1 MTSNYTDFIK
11 DKESKRED
19 KDNIYCT
26 GISDEEFIY
35 FTIKYLLGDDWYVV
49 DPLGHNQVNQVALEE
64 ILYMYSKK
72 FKKGNWGGRMK
83 YRKKPVVIEAVRFM
97 IGDTLPDWFM
107 DRVASNTIITHSDG
121 TCDIKTLEGTM
132 RADYGDYIILG
143 IKGEVYPCKPD
154 IFISTYEEVL
164 ENDKRI

>member
-1 MTSNYTDFIK
+1 
-11 DKESKRED
+11 
-19 KDNIYCT
+19 
-26 GISDEEFIY
+26 
-35 FTIKYLLGDDWYVV
+35 
-49 DPLGHNQVNQVALEE
+49 
-64 ILYMYSKK
+64 
-72 FKKGNWGGRMK
+72 MK

-97 IGDTLPDWFM
+97 IDDTLPDWFM
-107 DRVASNTIITHSDG
+107 DRVASNTIITNSDG